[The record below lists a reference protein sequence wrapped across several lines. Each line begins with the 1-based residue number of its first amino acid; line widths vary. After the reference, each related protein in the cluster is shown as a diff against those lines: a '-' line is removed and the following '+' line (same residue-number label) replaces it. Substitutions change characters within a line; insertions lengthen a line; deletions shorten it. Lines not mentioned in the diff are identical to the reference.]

1 MTQRRHPTPALLP
14 SPTEKRDPRAAA
26 VQVPP
31 FGDCCGATRSAKP
44 VRVAA

>member
-1 MTQRRHPTPALLP
+1 MTRNHSTPALLP